1 LKSGYT
7 PFNGV
12 MAAHAA
18 EVHVLPHATT
28 GGWTLDAADAMPAWF
43 ATLSEA
49 EQAARRQAVSSDAAI
64 FLHDRYH
71 RVRALVQ
78 R

>member
-1 LKSGYT
+1 LHSRGAA
-7 PFNGV
+7 FNGLMV
-12 MAAHAA
+12 
-18 EVHVLPHATT
+18 ELHVLPDATT
-28 GGWTLDAADAMPAWF
+28 GGWTLNGSWF
-43 ATLSEA
+43 ATLNEA
-49 EQAARRQAVSSDAAI
+49 EEAAGRVADARI

>member
-1 LKSGYT
+1 
-7 PFNGV
+7 
-12 MAAHAA
+12 M
-18 EVHVLPHATT
+18 LPHATT

-49 EQAARRQAVSSDAAI
+49 EQAARRQAVAHDAAV

>member
-1 LKSGYT
+1 
-7 PFNGV
+7 
-12 MAAHAA
+12 
-18 EVHVLPHATT
+18 VLPHATT
-28 GGWTLDAADAMPAWF
+28 GGWTLDAAGALPAWF
-43 ATLSEA
+43 ATLGEA
-49 EQAARRQAVSSDAAI
+49 EQAARRRAGAQGARI

>member
-1 LKSGYT
+1 MESREAA
-7 PFNGV
+7 FNGLMV
-12 MAAHAA
+12 
-18 EVHVLPHATT
+18 ELHVLPDATT
-28 GGWTLDAADAMPAWF
+28 GGWTLNGSGTLPRWF
-43 ATLSEA
+43 ATLTEA
-49 EQAARRQAVSSDAAI
+49 EQAARRVEDARI

>member
-1 LKSGYT
+1 
-7 PFNGV
+7 
-12 MAAHAA
+12 MAGMTAPAA
-18 EVHVLPHATT
+18 ELHVLPHETT
-28 GGWTLDAADAMPAWF
+28 GGWTLGPTWF
-43 ATLSEA
+43 ATLTEA
-49 EQAARRQAVSSDAAI
+49 EQAARRAARAQDARV